1 MRLYYDLHIHSLL
14 SPCADNDMTP
24 HNIINMAKLKGLDVI
39 SITDH
44 NCTLNLE
51 SFLKVA
57 NLLDILFI
65 PGVEIETEEEI
76 HVLLYFK
83 HKDVSIIREFQSI
96 IDKHL
101 PFVTLREDIFGNQY
115 IVDTQ
120 DNIIGSYEKLLL
132 QPLTLNLKQIYEVS
146 KFYNMIFVP
155 AHINR
160 QSFGVIGRLGFLPE
174 ELSDLTFFEV
184 SKTAE
189 IEFAKFI
196 PQNRDYIFLHS
207 SDAHRLWEINER
219 EFFIESDILYTIFF
233 D

>member
-1 MRLYYDLHIHSLL
+1 MKLYYDLHIHSLL

-39 SITDH
+39 SVTDH
-44 NCTLNLE
+44 NSTLNLE
-51 SFLKVA
+51 NFLEVA
-57 NLLDILFI
+57 SLLDILFI
-65 PGVEIETEEEI
+65 PGIEIETEEEI

-83 HKDVSIIREFQSI
+83 HKDVSIIREFQGI

-101 PFVTLREDIFGNQY
+101 PFVKLREDIYGNQY

-132 QPLTLNLKQIYEVS
+132 QPLTLNLKQVYEVS
-146 KFYNMIFVP
+146 KFYNMVFIP
-155 AHINR
+155 AHIDR

-174 ELSDLTFFEV
+174 ELTNLTFLEL
-184 SKTAE
+184 SGTNE
-189 IEFAKFI
+189 IEFTKFL
-196 PQNRDYIFLHS
+196 PQNKDYIFLHS
-207 SDAHRLWEINER
+207 SDAHHLWEINER

-233 D
+233 N

>member
-1 MRLYYDLHIHSLL
+1 MKLYYDLHIHSLL

-39 SITDH
+39 SVTDH
-44 NCTLNLE
+44 NSTLNLE
-51 SFLKVA
+51 NFLEVA
-57 NLLDILFI
+57 SLLDILFI
-65 PGVEIETEEEI
+65 PGIEIETEEEI

-83 HKDVSIIREFQSI
+83 HKDVSIIREFQGI

-101 PFVTLREDIFGNQY
+101 PFVKLREDIYGNQY

-132 QPLTLNLKQIYEVS
+132 QPLTLNLKQVYEVS
-146 KFYNMIFVP
+146 KFYNMVFIP
-155 AHINR
+155 AHIDR

-174 ELSDLTFFEV
+174 ELTNLTFLEL
-184 SKTAE
+184 SGTNE
-189 IEFAKFI
+189 IEFTKFL
-196 PQNRDYIFLHS
+196 PQNKDYIFLHS
-207 SDAHRLWEINER
+207 SDAHHLWEINER

-233 D
+233 K